1 MADWRGVEQAIGQ
14 REHGDRAPEIDEVDK
29 ARRADDR
36 APEIDEASAPDIE
49 HGGAVLE
56 ADERRPV
63 EDRPPATLSHAPG
76 PDRGGSPISGAG
88 PPVPYLPGAAH
99 SIMSPSAHD
108 RDSGHLVSPFI
119 RASHE

>member
-1 MADWRGVEQAIGQ
+1 MADWRGVEQAVGQ

-36 APEIDEASAPDIE
+36 APEIDEAPASDIE

-63 EDRPPATLSHAPG
+63 QDRPPATLSHAPG

>member
-14 REHGDRAPEIDEVDK
+14 REHGDRASEIDEVDK

-56 ADERRPV
+56 ADERRPE
-63 EDRPPATLSHAPG
+63 EDLPPATRSHTPG

-99 SIMSPSAHD
+99 SIMSPSAHTAAFA
-108 RDSGHLVSPFI
+108 RC
-119 RASHE
+119 A

>member
-1 MADWRGVEQAIGQ
+1 MADWRGVEQAVGQ

-56 ADERRPV
+56 ADERRPE
-63 EDRPPATLSHAPG
+63 EDLPPATRSHTPG

-88 PPVPYLPGAAH
+88 PRVPYLPGAAH

>member
-1 MADWRGVEQAIGQ
+1 MADWRGVEQAAVQ
-14 REHGDRAPEIDEVDK
+14 REHGAVDK

-36 APEIDEASAPDIE
+36 APEIDEAPASDIE

-63 EDRPPATLSHAPG
+63 QDRPPATLSHAPG

-99 SIMSPSAHD
+99 CIMSPSAHD

-119 RASHE
+119 RATHE